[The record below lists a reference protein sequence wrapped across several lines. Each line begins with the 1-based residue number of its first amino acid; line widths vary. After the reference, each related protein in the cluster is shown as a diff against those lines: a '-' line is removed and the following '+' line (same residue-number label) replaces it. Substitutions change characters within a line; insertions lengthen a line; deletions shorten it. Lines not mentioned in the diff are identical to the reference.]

1 MFLYRNICPQ
11 RRNAINALVP
21 KNVDHVTGVLSGW
34 DRLVFR
40 GTLRMLAFAGGM
52 AAYLS
57 RIGMLLKDFGDH
69 AQAMTEQLIQASLQR
84 AEATG
89 RPVEYLRSPSI
100 RKDDYARRI
109 AQEDR
114 IMQGLICVL
123 TCVEPCRSF
132 EIYRNRDRKMLELVA
147 RNRKCKFLYHYWI
160 DRQFG
165 FMSARVQT
173 WFPFSLQVCINGREW
188 LARRMDEQG
197 MSYTRYDNSFPWIEN
212 PTKAQ
217 KMFDGML
224 KIDWPRALASASRQV
239 HPAHARMFRG
249 LGFHY
254 YWSAFQTEWA
264 TDTVFDSPRALA
276 AIYPQLVR
284 GAIATFDSRNVMRFL
299 GHRLYENHEGEVVS
313 DYRSRPEGVCVKH
326 RAIGN
331 SIKVYD
337 KGGSILRIE
346 TTINNPQAY
355 RSYRSS
361 EAEPEGDKQWRTMR
375 RGVADMYRRAEV
387 SQAANDRYA
396 EALAALD
403 STTPLGQLAAT
414 VCRPA
419 AKDGQRYRALRPFSA
434 EDRPL
439 LEAISDGTYA
449 TGGFCNRDLAARLY
463 PAKSAD
469 AAERSRIASKVSYR
483 LRILRAHGLI
493 RKSPGRRR
501 YHMTNRGRQIVTAL
515 LQAQHAT
522 LQQLNTLAA

>member
-1 MFLYRNICPQ
+1 M
-11 RRNAINALVP
+11 NALVP
-21 KNVDHVTGVLSGW
+21 KNADHVIGVLSGW

-40 GTLRMLAFAGGM
+40 GTLRMLAYAGGM

-57 RIGMLLKDFGDH
+57 RIGTLLKDFGDH
-69 AQAMTEQLIQASLQR
+69 AQAMTDQLIQASLKR
-84 AEATG
+84 AEAAG
-89 RPVEYLRSPSI
+89 RPVHYLRSPSV

-109 AQEDR
+109 AREDGVAE
-114 IMQGLICVL
+114 GLICAL

-132 EIYRNRDRKMLELVA
+132 EIYRNRGKKILEIVA

-160 DRQFG
+160 DRRFG

-197 MSYTRYDNSFPWIEN
+197 MSYTRYDNSFPWIADF
-212 PTKAQ
+212 PKAQ
-217 KMFDGML
+217 KMFDAML
-224 KIDWPRALASASRQV
+224 KTDWPKALAAAARQV
-239 HPAHARMFRG
+239 HPAHDAMFRG

-264 TDTVFDSPRALA
+264 TDTAFDSAESLA

-284 GAIATFDSRNVMRFL
+284 GAIASFDSRNVMRFL
-299 GHRLYENHEGEVVS
+299 GHRLYEDHQGEIVS

-326 RAIGN
+326 RAVGN
-331 SIKVYD
+331 SIKAYD

-346 TTINNPQAY
+346 TTINNPDAF
-355 RSYRSS
+355 RSYRCS
-361 EAEPEGDKQWRTMR
+361 EAEPEGDKQWRRMR
-375 RGVADMYRRAEV
+375 RGVADMHRRAEV

-403 STTPLGQLAAT
+403 TTTPLGRLAAP
-414 VCRPA
+414 VCRPVS
-419 AKDGQRYRALRPFSA
+419 KDGRRFRALQPFSP
-434 EDRPL
+434 EDRGL
-439 LEAISDGTYA
+439 LETISDGAYV
-449 TGGFCNRDLAARLY
+449 TGGFCNRDLALRVY
-463 PAKSAD
+463 GAKSD
-469 AAERSRIASKVSYR
+469 DPTERSRLSSKVSYR

-501 YHMTNRGRQIVTAL
+501 YHMTSKGRQITTAL

-522 LQQLNTLAA
+522 LQQLNALAA

>member
-1 MFLYRNICPQ
+1 M
-11 RRNAINALVP
+11 NALVP
-21 KNVDHVTGVLSGW
+21 KNADHVIGVLTGW

-57 RIGMLLKDFGDH
+57 RIGVLLKDFGDH
-69 AQAMTEQLIQASLQR
+69 AQAMTDRLIQASLKR
-84 AEATG
+84 AEAAA
-89 RPVEYLRSPSI
+89 RPVTYLQSPSI
-100 RKDDYARRI
+100 RKDDYARQI
-109 AQEDR
+109 ARQDGITE
-114 IMQGLICVL
+114 GLICVL

-132 EIYRNRDRKMLELVA
+132 EIYRNRGKKLLELVA

-173 WFPFSLQVCINGREW
+173 WFPFSLQVCMNGREW

-197 MSYTRYDNSFPWIEN
+197 MSYTRYDNSFPWIKDF
-212 PTKAQ
+212 PKAQ

-224 KIDWPRALASASRQV
+224 KTDWPKVLDAAARQV
-239 HPAHARMFRG
+239 HPAHGAMFRG

-264 TDTVFDSPRALA
+264 TDTVFDSPQALA
-276 AIYPQLVR
+276 AIYPQLTR

-299 GHRLYENHEGEVVS
+299 GHRLYENHEGEIVS
-313 DYRSRPEGVCVKH
+313 EYRNRPEGVCVKH
-326 RAIGN
+326 RAMGN

-346 TTINNPQAY
+346 TTINNPGAY
-355 RSYRSS
+355 RTYRSS
-361 EAEPEGDKQWRTMR
+361 EAEPDGEKQWRNMR
-375 RGVADMYRRAEV
+375 RGVADMRRRAEV

-403 STTPLGQLAAT
+403 TTTPLGQLAAT
-414 VCRPA
+414 VCRPIT
-419 AKDGQRYRALRPFSA
+419 KDGKRYRALHPFSPQ
-434 EDRPL
+434 DREL
-439 LEAISDGTYA
+439 LQAISDGA
-449 TGGFCNRDLAARLY
+449 HVPEGFSNRDLAARLY

-469 AAERSRIASKVSYR
+469 MRQRSRIASKVSYR

-501 YHMTNRGRQIVTAL
+501 YHMTTKGRQIVTAL

-522 LQQLNTLAA
+522 LQQLNALAA

>member
-1 MFLYRNICPQ
+1 M
-11 RRNAINALVP
+11 NALVP
-21 KNVDHVTGVLSGW
+21 KNADHVIGVLSGW

-40 GTLRMLAFAGGM
+40 GTLRMLAYAGGM

-57 RIGMLLKDFGDH
+57 RIGTLLKDFGDH
-69 AQAMTEQLIQASLQR
+69 AQAMTDQLIQASLKR
-84 AEATG
+84 AEAAG
-89 RPVEYLRSPSI
+89 RPVHYLHSPSV

-114 IMQGLICVL
+114 VANGLICVL

-132 EIYRNRDRKMLELVA
+132 DIYRNREKKILEMVA

-160 DRQFG
+160 DRCFG

-173 WFPFSLQVCINGREW
+173 WFPFSIQVCMNGREW

-197 MSYTRYDNSFPWIEN
+197 MSYTRYDNSFPWIEDF
-212 PTKAQ
+212 PKAQ
-217 KMFDGML
+217 KMFDRML
-224 KIDWPRALASASRQV
+224 QTDWPKALASAARQV
-239 HPAHARMFRG
+239 HPAHASMFRG

-264 TDTVFDSPRALA
+264 TDTAFDSTEALA

-284 GAIATFDSRNVMRFL
+284 GAIASFDSRNVMRFL
-299 GHRLYENHEGEVVS
+299 GHRFYADHEGEIVS

-326 RAIGN
+326 RAVGN
-331 SIKVYD
+331 SIKAYD
-337 KGGSILRIE
+337 NGGSILRIE
-346 TTINNPQAY
+346 TTINNPDAF
-355 RSYRSS
+355 RSYRCS
-361 EAEPEGDKQWRTMR
+361 EAEPEGDKRWRRMR

-403 STTPLGQLAAT
+403 TTTPLGQLAAT
-414 VCRPA
+414 VCRSVS
-419 AKDGQRYRALRPFSA
+419 KDGKRYRALRPFSA
-434 EDRPL
+434 EDRAL
-439 LEAISDGTYA
+439 LEAISDGAYV
-449 TGGFCNRDLAARLY
+449 TGGFCNGDLASRLY
-463 PAKSAD
+463 GVKSGDAD
-469 AAERSRIASKVSYR
+469 ERSRIASKVSYR
-483 LRILRAHGLI
+483 LRILRGHGLI

-501 YHMTNRGRQIVTAL
+501 YHMTSKGRQIATAL

-522 LQQLNTLAA
+522 LQQLNALAA